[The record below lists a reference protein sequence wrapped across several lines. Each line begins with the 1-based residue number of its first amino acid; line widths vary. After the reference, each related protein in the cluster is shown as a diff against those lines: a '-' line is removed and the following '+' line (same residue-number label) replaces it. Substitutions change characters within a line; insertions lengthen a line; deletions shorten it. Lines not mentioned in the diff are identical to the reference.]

1 MLKFFTFHELK
12 KTGSLDD
19 LTHLKKTTKINFNC
33 ELHNRHGKSFFFF
46 LKVFLMIYLIFSRT
60 KIFLLFKNTSLEYR
74 GV

>member
-33 ELHNRHGKSFFFF
+33 ELHYRHGKSFFFF
-46 LKVFLMIYLIFSRT
+46 FEGFPND
-60 KIFLLFKNTSLEYR
+60 LLNFFKNKNISTFQKYIS
-74 GV
+74 

>member
-46 LKVFLMIYLIFSRT
+46 
-60 KIFLLFKNTSLEYR
+60 
-74 GV
+74 